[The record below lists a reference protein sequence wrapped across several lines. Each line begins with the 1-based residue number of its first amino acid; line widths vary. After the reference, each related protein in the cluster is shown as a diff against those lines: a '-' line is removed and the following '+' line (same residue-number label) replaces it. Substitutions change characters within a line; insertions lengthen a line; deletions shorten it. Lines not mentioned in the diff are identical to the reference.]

1 MSLELI
7 NMWYVVAAA
16 LFVFGLKQLGS
27 PATAVRGN
35 MLSSLGMLMAVAAT
49 LFNAEII
56 SFQWIIIATVVGGL
70 VGALVAQKIAMTS
83 MPEMVALFNG
93 SGGIASLLVGW
104 AALYSGETS
113 TFTDIT
119 ILISVVIG
127 GMTFSGSILAWGKLS
142 EVMNSAAIVFSA
154 QRFVNALILVDLQND
169 FTPGGALPVPEGD
182 SIVPLIN
189 QLQQKFDLVVATQ
202 DWHPSD
208 HQSFAVQH
216 EGRQPGELIDLHGIP
231 QVLWPIH
238 CVQETEGAQFI
249 SNLDQGRV
257 KRIFRKGQNPQ
268 IDSYSGFF
276 DNDHQSREWGSI
288 CVSKG

>member
-56 SFQWIIIATVVGGL
+56 SFQWIIIATVVGGV

-113 TFTDIT
+113 TFT
-119 ILISVVIG
+119 
-127 GMTFSGSILAWGKLS
+127 
-142 EVMNSAAIVFSA
+142 EV
-154 QRFVNALILVDLQND
+154 
-169 FTPGGALPVPEGD
+169 
-182 SIVPLIN
+182 
-189 QLQQKFDLVVATQ
+189 
-202 DWHPSD
+202 
-208 HQSFAVQH
+208 
-216 EGRQPGELIDLHGIP
+216 
-231 QVLWPIH
+231 
-238 CVQETEGAQFI
+238 
-249 SNLDQGRV
+249 
-257 KRIFRKGQNPQ
+257 
-268 IDSYSGFF
+268 
-276 DNDHQSREWGSI
+276 
-288 CVSKG
+288 